1 MAVNLASRYE
11 SKVAERFKIGSLT
24 EKFFN
29 REYKW
34 DGVKSITVYSVDTVA
49 MTDYQREGT
58 SRYGTPSELGD
69 TIQTMPVTKDRA
81 FTYTIDKGNQK
92 DQLNIKGAG
101 KTLRRQ
107 IDEVIT
113 PEEDKYRME
122 VLCKG
127 AVKNGGKSE
136 QEAITKTNAYSAF
149 LDAQAYLTNK
159 RVPQRGRISACSVSY
174 YKKIKQDEAFVRNG
188 DLSQKMLINGQMGT
202 IDGVP
207 LVVMPDDY
215 FLEGVDF
222 IVTHPSVAVAV
233 DKLKDYKI
241 HQDPPGINGNLV
253 EGRVIYDAHILDAK
267 KEGIYAHINQE
278 VTVD

>member
-1 MAVNLASRYE
+1 
-11 SKVAERFKIGSLT
+11 
-24 EKFFN
+24 
-29 REYKW
+29 
-34 DGVKSITVYSVDTVA
+34 
-49 MTDYQREGT
+49 
-58 SRYGTPSELGD
+58 
-69 TIQTMPVTKDRA
+69 
-81 FTYTIDKGNQK
+81 
-92 DQLNIKGAG
+92 
-101 KTLRRQ
+101 
-107 IDEVIT
+107 
-113 PEEDKYRME
+113 
-122 VLCKG
+122 
-127 AVKNGGKSE
+127 
-136 QEAITKTNAYSAF
+136 
-149 LDAQAYLTNK
+149 
-159 RVPQRGRISACSVSY
+159 
-174 YKKIKQDEAFVRNG
+174 
-188 DLSQKMLINGQMGT
+188 MLINGQMGT